1 MSDNNDNQ
9 HDYDFYGGR
18 RRLDFPRKEHSE
30 HSVNT
35 NNISDKEEYASE
47 ITPTAHK
54 EEYAS
59 EISPTAHKEEYASDI
74 SPTASVGRTNWD
86 TTERSEIRS
95 EGEVERSDTEVA
107 DSGIGIGRSVGYVG
121 VGLGIA
127 SLFLWS
133 IVLGPLAAVLG
144 FYAYSQGAK
153 TSGGWAIGL
162 GIVAT
167 LSYFFLIPFTR

>member
-1 MSDNNDNQ
+1 MNERFDNDNQ
-9 HDYDFYGGR
+9 HDYYGER
-18 RRLDFPRKEHSE
+18 KRLDFPRKDHSE
-30 HSVNT
+30 HSVT
-35 NNISDKEEYASE
+35 NDNDNSD
-47 ITPTAHK
+47 K

-59 EISPTAHKEEYASDI
+59 EISPT
-74 SPTASVGRTNWD
+74 VGPTNWD
-86 TTERSEIRS
+86 TVERRENRS
-95 EGEVERSDTEVA
+95 EGAEAERSDTDVA
-107 DSGIGIGRSVGYVG
+107 DNSAGRTVGYVG

>member
-1 MSDNNDNQ
+1 MSQRFDNDNQ
-9 HDYDFYGGR
+9 HDYYGER
-18 RRLDFPRKEHSE
+18 ERLDYPRKDHSE
-30 HSVNT
+30 HSVT
-35 NNISDKEEYASE
+35 NNNNNSD
-47 ITPTAHK
+47 K

-59 EISPTAHKEEYASDI
+59 EISPT
-74 SPTASVGRTNWD
+74 VGPTNWD
-86 TTERSEIRS
+86 TVERRENRS
-95 EGEVERSDTEVA
+95 EGAEVERSDTDVA
-107 DSGIGIGRSVGYVG
+107 DNSIGRTVGYVG

>member
-1 MSDNNDNQ
+1 MNDQFNNDNQ
-9 HDYDFYGGR
+9 HDYYGER
-18 RRLDFPRKEHSE
+18 KRLDFPRRDHSE
-30 HSVNT
+30 HSEA
-35 NNISDKEEYASE
+35 NNNDNSD
-47 ITPTAHK
+47 K

-59 EISPTAHKEEYASDI
+59 EISPT
-74 SPTASVGRTNWD
+74 VGPTNWD
-86 TTERSEIRS
+86 TVERHENRS
-95 EGEVERSDTEVA
+95 EGAEVERSDTDVA
-107 DSGIGIGRSVGYVG
+107 DNSIGRTVGYVG